1 MRTQGHFYPNSVS
14 HHNVDPGRLESV
26 VQAQQTGQTGLG
38 EAEPGEEGPEHGTLR
53 HAGEQGAGQQAP
65 RVQIV
70 IALA

>member
-1 MRTQGHFYPNSVS
+1 MS

-26 VQAQQTGQTGLG
+26 VQAQQTGQAGLG
-38 EAEPGEEGPEHGTLR
+38 EAEPSEERPEYGALR
-53 HAGEQGAGQQAP
+53 HAGEQGASQQAP